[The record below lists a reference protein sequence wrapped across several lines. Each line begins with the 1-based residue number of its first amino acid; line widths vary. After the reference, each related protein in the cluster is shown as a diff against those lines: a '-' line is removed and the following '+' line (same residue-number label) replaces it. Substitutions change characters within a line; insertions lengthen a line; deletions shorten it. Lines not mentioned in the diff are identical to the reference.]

1 VFFRAWLAMAVI
13 PLLAITSS
21 GAAAQAATGTLQG
34 SVRAEQTAVPLAYA
48 VVSLPRLNV
57 ERFTNGAGVFVLT
70 TLPEGR
76 HEVLIRRIGYAPY
89 RSTVT
94 IERGVVT
101 RLDVQ
106 LAAIPVNIQTLT
118 VRAMVSCTSPGV
130 PDATRFPEV
139 AALVALLRE
148 NADRYRLL
156 ASQYP
161 FAYRQVRALAELENE
176 KSPTSLVL
184 LQRVDTIL
192 ARSATRVE
200 YRAGEV
206 VQRVRVRGGG
216 NEYNMAIPTILDLAD
231 NNFARAHC
239 FAYGGKERV
248 DDETWLRLDVRAS
261 DKLRSPDVHGAF
273 FLDSATSQLRRM
285 DLELSH
291 ADRLPRPLQ
300 HVASVQVRTQFLE
313 IAPGLSIINAVC
325 GVTRQKQSRVRGA
338 TGLPAEVQT
347 IAAYEF
353 ETAPEGVLSFR
364 NLPTPLWRAGMRLP
378 RSFLWC
384 LDAPPN

>member
-1 VFFRAWLAMAVI
+1 MFARIWLVFAIL
-13 PLLAITSS
+13 PLLLSAPSR
-21 GAAAQAATGTLQG
+21 AVAQVATGTLQG
-34 SVRAEQTAVPLAYA
+34 SVRSEQSAVPLAYA
-48 VVSLPRLNV
+48 VVSLPSLGI

-94 IERGVVT
+94 IARGEVT

-106 LAAIPVNIQTLT
+106 LVAIPVNIQTLT
-118 VRAMVSCTSPGV
+118 VRAMLSCTAPGA
-130 PDATRFPEV
+130 PDAARFPEV

-161 FAYRQVRALAELENE
+161 FVYQQVRALAELENE
-176 KSPTSLVL
+176 QAPSSRVLV
-184 LQRVDTIL
+184 QQVDTIL

-200 YRAGEV
+200 YKAGEV
-206 VQRVRVRGGG
+206 VKRVRQRGGG
-216 NEYNMAIPTILDLAD
+216 AEYNMAIPTILDLAD
-231 NNFARAHC
+231 NNFVRAHC

-300 HVASVQVRTQFLE
+300 HVASVQVRTRFLE
-313 IAPGLSIINAVC
+313 IAPGLSLIDAVC
-325 GVTRQKQSRVRGA
+325 GVTRQKPTRVRRDA
-338 TGLPAEVQT
+338 GLPAEVQL

-353 ETAPEGVLSFR
+353 QTAPDGVLPFR
-364 NLPTPLWRAGMRLP
+364 NLPTPLWRPGMRLP
-378 RSFLWC
+378 RSMLWC

>member
-1 VFFRAWLAMAVI
+1 M
-13 PLLAITSS
+13 
-21 GAAAQAATGTLQG
+21 
-34 SVRAEQTAVPLAYA
+34 PLAYA

-70 TLPEGR
+70 ALPEGR

-89 RSTVT
+89 RSSVT
-94 IERGVVT
+94 IAPGAVT

-106 LAAIPVNIQTLT
+106 LTAIPVNIQTLT
-118 VRAMVSCTSPGV
+118 VRAMVSCTTPGM
-130 PDATRFPEV
+130 PDSVRFPEV
-139 AALVALLRE
+139 AGMVALLRE

-161 FAYRQVRALAELENE
+161 FAYRQVRALALLENE
-176 KSPTSLVL
+176 KSASSRVL
-184 LQRVDTIL
+184 LQQVDTIL

-200 YRAGEV
+200 YKAGEV
-206 VQRVRVRGGG
+206 VQRVRRRGGG
-216 NEYNMAIPTILDLAD
+216 SEYNMAIPTILDLAD
-231 NNFARAHC
+231 NNFVRAHC

-285 DLELSH
+285 DLELSR
-291 ADRLPRPLQ
+291 ADRLPQPLK
-300 HVASVQVRTQFLE
+300 HVGSVQVRTRFLE
-313 IAPGLSIINAVC
+313 IAPGLSIIDAVC
-325 GVTRQKQSRVRGA
+325 GVTRPKGSTVRGDV
-338 TGLPAEVQT
+338 GLPAEVQM

-353 ETAPEGVLSFR
+353 QAAPEGVLSFR
-364 NLPTPLWRAGMRLP
+364 VLPTPQWRAGMRLP

-384 LDAPPN
+384 LDAPTN